1 MNVTKGSECLV
12 ISVIQQAYDTLFC
25 CRLYL
30 KKGEITD
37 VWSPTSC
44 SIQLDSGSRVDA
56 DQQELETVVPRREG
70 ARILVVAGKLRG
82 HRAKLLQRDSERS
95 QATIQLTED
104 FSVSEVS
111 FDEVAEFVGDFG
123 EEE

>member
-1 MNVTKGSECLV
+1 MNVAKASERLV
-12 ISVIQQAYDTLFC
+12 IIVMQQAYNTLC

-44 SIQLDSGSRVDA
+44 SIHLDSGSRVDA
-56 DQQELETVVPRREG
+56 DQRELETVVPRKEG
-70 ARILVVAGKLRG
+70 ARILVVAGKLCG

>member
-1 MNVTKGSECLV
+1 MSGLHVNG
-12 ISVIQQAYDTLFC
+12 ISAC

-44 SIQLDSGSRVDA
+44 SVQLDSGGRTDA
-56 DQQELETVVPRREG
+56 SQHELETVVPRKEG
-70 ARILVVAGKLRG
+70 ARVLVVAGKLRG
-82 HRAKLLQRDSERS
+82 HRAKLLDRDPDRS

-104 FSVSEVS
+104 FSVSEVL
-111 FDEVAEFVGDFG
+111 FDEIAEYVGDFG